1 MGACPGPWEVH
12 SVIKFILWNWS
23 NSWGLLT
30 AGACI
35 AGPDQ
40 CPVTRPGS
48 WWHVTMS
55 AAPGSSSA
63 SDGSDPGLVIVLQT
77 PGSLW
82 WYLMSNWPFTPLWA
96 GARADHKIQS
106 LIYACALSLD
116 WLWLLSKLPGD
127 THPVIVR
134 GVRLGKKRFYCFNLP
149 HLGIRTKRKEF
160 CKVCS
165 SRLCYKQGD
174 YRRANKRLQ
183 AWKFLINI
191 GKFIKSLLWW

>member
-1 MGACPGPWEVH
+1 MIKLLRTPDSWCLH
-12 SVIKFILWNWS
+12 SWAWPVS
-23 NSWGLLT
+23 SDQAGLL
-30 AGACI
+30 
-35 AGPDQ
+35 
-40 CPVTRPGS
+40 VTS
-48 WWHVTMS
+48 NNVTMS

-82 WYLMSNWPFTPLWA
+82 WYLVSNWPFTPPWA

-106 LIYACALSLD
+106 LISNCALSLD